1 MNKVFTKI
9 IIGAVI
15 IAFSTIE
22 LIAQSAQSVISF
34 ETSFDNNY
42 LAYISPIIV
51 GKSIPHQGEEITLN
65 EDGSFV
71 WNNKSNLEWIQ
82 ATFMPVKRD
91 KQIGASFPL
100 IITKNKESIKISYSD
115 SNYVTV
121 LDSDISSEN
130 KSLIEYSSFS
140 NIMRRKKFM
149 SESKVSEVTFDA
161 NDYLLKADSLINEN
175 NITNSSV
182 LEYLKAASYNNY
194 INVALNSNDNSS
206 SYSIPEDYLN
216 AVNNHWTLTL
226 YNGISNLDKYFDY
239 VANISPNGKK
249 TLSDIE
255 KKIEI
260 ITKQTLYEPIKNNLL
275 ESMMSKYIT
284 SYKIIDKESFNTDKA
299 EFSKLVSLLNDSNLE
314 KKLIRSFSNLFYT
327 SMGSEMPEV
336 VFKDTDGN
344 EVSLN
349 KFRGKYIYID
359 LWASWC
365 APCIG
370 EVPHLI
376 KLEHDYADKNIEFVS
391 ISLDSDKKSWLK
403 KVEELSLK
411 GNQWEIGNSELDKIM
426 NITGIPQFLLYDT
439 EGKLMMYNAPRPSS
453 SQIRTVFNQI
463 LN

>member
-82 ATFMPVKRD
+82 VTLMPTKRD
-91 KQIGASFPL
+91 RQFGASFPL
-100 IITKNKESIKISYSD
+100 IITKDNETIKINYSD
-115 SNYVTV
+115 SDYVSV
-121 LDSDISSEN
+121 SNSDISPEN
-130 KSLIEYSSFS
+130 KSLIEYSSFINKMMRKRFMAGDENS
-140 NIMRRKKFM
+140 NI
-149 SESKVSEVTFDA
+149 VFDA
-161 NDYLLKADSLINEN
+161 NDYLLKVDSIVNQN
-175 NITNSSV
+175 KITNNRV
-182 LEYLKAASYNNY
+182 IEYLNLSSYNNY
-194 INVALNSNDNSS
+194 IDAVLGMATDASIIIPDNFISTMDNDW
-206 SYSIPEDYLN
+206 L
-216 AVNNHWTLTL
+216 LTF
-226 YNGISNLDKYFDY
+226 YNGVSNLDRYFDY
-239 VANISPNGKK
+239 ASGINSSDRKSLANIENKIKLIDKSISNK
-249 TLSDIE
+249 TIRVRLME
-255 KKIEI
+255 
-260 ITKQTLYEPIKNNLL
+260 NNFA
-275 ESMMSKYIT
+275 KFTTAYR
-284 SYKIIDKESFNTDKA
+284 IIDKESFNNDKA

-314 KKLIRSFSNLFYT
+314 KKLIRNLSNLLYT
-327 SMGSEMPEV
+327 SVGSSMPDV
-336 VFKDTDGN
+336 VFKDINGN
-344 EVSLN
+344 EVSL
-349 KFRGKYIYID
+349 KQFRGKYIYID

-403 KVEELSLK
+403 KVEELSLE
-411 GNQWEIGNSELDKIM
+411 GNQWEIGNSELDQIM

-439 EGKLMMYNAPRPSS
+439 EAKLMIYNAPRPSS